1 MPANPSVAAMHE
13 HVTALID
20 KHQIVHYQTRS
31 TTRAWSLR
39 EAEEIHTPPV
49 KTWKSYIT
57 ALHEIGH
64 LLGRHQLS
72 PHVMVRERWAWRWAR
87 QHALVWAPWM
97 ERYAEESL
105 AWYAARARSIDAK
118 WRPPFFERETGEVVR
133 TLTAEE
139 EG

>member
-13 HVTALID
+13 HFTALIEE
-20 KHQIVHYQTRS
+20 HQIVHYQTRS

-72 PHVMVRERWAWRWAR
+72 QHVMVRERWAWRWAR
-87 QHALVWAPWM
+87 QHALVWAPRM
-97 ERYAEESL
+97 ERYAE
-105 AWYAARARSIDAK
+105 K
-118 WRPPFFERETGEVVR
+118 VVVR
-133 TLTAEE
+133 GPGSFYRRQMAAAILRGRDRRGRANPYR
-139 EG
+139 